1 MLWKRMHA
9 WFFLLFRCLWIWAS
23 VLVWEC
29 FGLHVFSGAIG
40 FGMILAWQGMSAGH
54 ASHVRVDKRN
64 PSPFMSASAPL
75 GFCPLHLRIHNICS
89 SFWQQNNQSKRNQVI
104 IRSVI
109 LLMVTVV
116 YCQVSLW
123 KCGILH
129 ALQCAL
135 PFSKAQICFLTFYYA
150 IPDKNSNLSPL
161 TWLRTAYMY
170 MDIFVQDNNVM
181 FHFPLPTN

>member
-1 MLWKRMHA
+1 MFSAEQLVLEWYLPGRA
-9 WFFLLFRCLWIWAS
+9 CL
-23 VLVWEC
+23 
-29 FGLHVFSGAIG
+29 
-40 FGMILAWQGMSAGH
+40 QGMPAMWEWIKKSLLPLWVQ
-54 ASHVRVDKRN
+54 VRHWG
-64 PSPFMSASAPL
+64 SAPSTL
-75 GFCPLHLRIHNICS
+75 SLHLQIHNICS
-89 SFWQQNNQSKRNQVI
+89 SFWQQNNQSKRNQAI
-104 IRSVI
+104 SRAVI

-116 YCQVSLW
+116 CCQVSLW